1 MFHIMYENIYISYLH
16 LYIYIFF
23 FFQKLEFTVS
33 QTKVIPNTEISI
45 EEIRTKLREL
55 LENKEDNESIF
66 DYIDV
71 SI

>member
-1 MFHIMYENIYISYLH
+1 MKIYILVI
-16 LYIYIFF
+16 YIYIYIFFF

>member
-1 MFHIMYENIYISYLH
+1 MKIYIYQLFTF
-16 LYIYIFF
+16 IYIF